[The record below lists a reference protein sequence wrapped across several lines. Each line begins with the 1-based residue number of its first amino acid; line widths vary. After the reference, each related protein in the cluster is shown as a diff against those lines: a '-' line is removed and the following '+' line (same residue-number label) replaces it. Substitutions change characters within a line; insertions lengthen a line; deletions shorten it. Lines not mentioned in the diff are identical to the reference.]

1 MNHTSFQTHPGW
13 VPAGPGTHTGWG
25 ERGAVR
31 PALGKKV
38 FTPHG
43 ACFTP
48 KSLSAARLSGAR
60 SAAGERAWGRLK
72 VACHPDWCSHDGHP
86 SCERAR
92 REKGP
97 LPSRARHQTPTCA
110 ALVVASDDPRPD
122 AALAG
127 EVFGLLF
134 RGVRVVIAQGHR
146 GVTPG
151 HREALLSR
159 TPVLFCSSDAL
170 RAHGQTLICTLRRLQ
185 DRRRPWRRSWAAGHA
200 SLMPPSR

>member
-1 MNHTSFQTHPGW
+1 MWWAWPLKKKSSHLTERVSHPNRS
-13 VPAGPGTHTGWG
+13 PRRDFRALDLLL
-25 ERGAVR
+25 ER
-31 PALGKKV
+31 
-38 FTPHG
+38 
-43 ACFTP
+43 
-48 KSLSAARLSGAR
+48 
-60 SAAGERAWGRLK
+60 AGERAWGRLK

-110 ALVVASDDPRPD
+110 ALVVASDAPRPD

-127 EVFGLLF
+127 EAFDLLF
-134 RGVRVVIAQGHR
+134 RGVRVDIAQGHR
-146 GVTPG
+146 GDTHG